1 MPPQDERAALVKGW
15 NRAAEGWARQQ
26 LAFDRAAA
34 PVASRMVELADIEPG
49 SRVLELASGLGDTG
63 LVAAAK
69 VGPEGSVILS
79 DAAPKMLERLRER
92 TKGSEHIEV
101 RELFM
106 EGLRFDTACVDRV
119 LCRWGYMLLLDP
131 AAALQETRRVLAPG
145 GRVALAAWT
154 GHEDNPWTG
163 ATLSALRDRGLAG
176 DPTRPGP
183 HMFTWADSSR
193 IVDTLE
199 NTGFFDPVV
208 EQVDMVFKYAS
219 FDDWWDARL
228 DLSPDFSK
236 QIAEISPEE
245 RDELT
250 EELER
255 EVKPWQQADGSLEF
269 PGRTHVAAADV

>member
-26 LAFDRAAA
+26 LAFDSITA
-34 PVASRMVELADIEPG
+34 PVTSRLVELAQIAPG

-69 VGPEGSVILS
+69 VGPNGSVILS

-92 TKGSEHIEV
+92 TKGADNIEV

-106 EGLRFDTACVDRV
+106 EGLRFDTASVDRV

-131 AAALQETRRVLAPG
+131 ASALQETRRVLAPG
-145 GRVALAAWT
+145 GRVAFAAWT
-154 GHEDNPWTG
+154 GHDDNPWTG
-163 ATLSALRDRGLAG
+163 ATLSALRDRGLAA

-183 HMFTWADSSR
+183 HMFAWADPAR
-193 IVDTLE
+193 IVEALE
-199 NTGFFDPVV
+199 NTGFFDPAV
-208 EQVDMVFKYAS
+208 EQVDMAFTYGS

-228 DLSPDFSK
+228 DLSPDFAK
-236 QIAEISPEE
+236 QIASISPEE

-255 EVKPWQQADGSLEF
+255 EVRPWQQADGSLRF
-269 PGRTHVAAADV
+269 PGRTHVATADV

>member
-26 LAFDRAAA
+26 LAFDSFTA
-34 PVASRMVELADIEPG
+34 PVTSRIVEIAQIEPG
-49 SRVLELASGLGDTG
+49 MRVLELASGLGDTG

-69 VGPEGSVILS
+69 AGPTGHVVLS

-92 TKGSEHIEV
+92 AKGNDHIEV
-101 RELFM
+101 KELFM

-131 AAALQETRRVLAPG
+131 QAALQETRRVLAPG

-154 GHEDNPWTG
+154 AHDENPWTG
-163 ATLSALRDRGLAG
+163 ATLPALRDRGLAG

-183 HMFTWADSSR
+183 HMFAWRDPAR
-193 IVDTLE
+193 IVEALE
-199 NTGFFDPVV
+199 ASGFFDPVV
-208 EQVDMVFKYAS
+208 EQVDMTFAFGS

-228 DLSPDFSK
+228 DLSPDFAK
-236 QIAEISPEE
+236 QIAAISPEE

-250 EELER
+250 EDLER
-255 EVKPWQQADGSLEF
+255 EVRPWTQSDGTLVF

>member
-26 LAFDRAAA
+26 LAFDSITA
-34 PVASRMVELADIEPG
+34 PVTSRLVDLAEIVPG

-69 VGPEGSVILS
+69 AGPDGTVILS

-92 TKGSEHIEV
+92 TKGADNIEV

-106 EGLRFDTACVDRV
+106 EGLRFDTASVDRV

-131 AAALQETRRVLAPG
+131 QAALQETRRVLAPG

-154 GHEDNPWTG
+154 SHEDNPWTG
-163 ATLSALRDRGLAG
+163 STLSALRDRGLIG

-183 HMFTWADSSR
+183 QMFAWADPAK
-193 IVDTLE
+193 IVDVLGDS
-199 NTGFFDPVV
+199 GFFDPVV
-208 EQVDMVFKYAS
+208 EQVDMTFTFGS

-228 DLSPDFSK
+228 DLSPDFAK
-236 QIAEISPEE
+236 LIAAISPEE

-250 EELER
+250 EELEL
-255 EVKPWQQADGSLEF
+255 EVEPWQQPDGALHF

>member
-26 LAFDRAAA
+26 LAFDRAAS
-34 PVASRMVELADIEPG
+34 PVASRLVELAEIAPG

-63 LVAAAK
+63 LVAAAQ

-79 DAAPKMLERLRER
+79 DAAPKMIERLRER
-92 TKGSEHIEV
+92 TKGADNIEV

-131 AAALQETRRVLAPG
+131 GAALQETRRVLAPG
-145 GRVALAAWT
+145 GRVSLAAWT

-176 DPTRPGP
+176 DPTRPAP
-183 HMFTWADSSR
+183 HMFTWADPNR
-193 IVDTLE
+193 IIETLE
-199 NTGFFDPVV
+199 NAGFFDPVV
-208 EQVDMVFKYAS
+208 EQVDMVFRYAS

-236 QIAEISPEE
+236 QIAAISPEE

-255 EVKPWQQADGSLEF
+255 EVEPWQEADGALEF